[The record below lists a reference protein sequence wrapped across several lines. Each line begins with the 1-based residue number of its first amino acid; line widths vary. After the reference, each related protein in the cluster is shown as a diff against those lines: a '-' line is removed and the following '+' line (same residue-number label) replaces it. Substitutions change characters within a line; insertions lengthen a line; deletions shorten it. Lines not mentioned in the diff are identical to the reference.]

1 MPTAEDLSLR
11 EWAVLGLVAEGR
23 THGFE
28 VSRAFGRGGPMG
40 KIWTIPRPLVYRAIA
55 SLQSAGL
62 VGAIGA
68 SPGERGPER
77 RLVEATPEGRA
88 ALQGWLV
95 KPVAHVRNARS
106 ELLVKL
112 ALHDRAGTDPVELL
126 GAQSAQL
133 DPLLAGLREKL
144 AEAEGFD
151 ATLARWRL
159 SSAEVLATFV
169 AGLIADRRRHA
180 GPGIGRDNAPGRGER

>member
-1 MPTAEDLSLR
+1 VVSAADDLSLS

-28 VSRAFGRGGPMG
+28 VSRAFARGGPMG
-40 KIWTIPRPLVYRAIA
+40 KIWTIPRPLVYRTIG
-55 SLQSAGL
+55 SLQSAWL

-77 RLVEATPEGRA
+77 RLVEVTPEGRA
-88 ALQGWLV
+88 ALQRWLA
-95 KPVAHVRNARS
+95 KPVAHVRDARS

-112 ALHDRAGTDPVELL
+112 ALHDRAGTDPLELL
-126 GAQSAQL
+126 EAQSAHL
-133 DPLLAGLREKL
+133 DPLVAGLREKL

-159 SSAEVLATFV
+159 SSAEALVNFV
-169 AGLIADRRRHA
+169 AGLIADRRRYA
-180 GPGIGRDNAPGRGER
+180 GPGIDRDDGRG